1 MGRVARRRGRAREHF
16 WGVWPAALSAVD
28 FNLVAVVEE
37 EIESLRTNFRRN
49 IRISSLTLLRLRLL
63 LVVQLVSNKYPIRSR
78 RGDETKLSLPF
89 GVVVV
94 VVEHM
99 QAGRR
104 RCCNNLMAVQVNKY
118 YPATARLTRH
128 GIQRWLTGV
137 HGDDNSICVVHI
149 CDSRK
154 TTRPPAC
161 PLNKIRA

>member
-1 MGRVARRRGRAREHF
+1 MGRVAGRRVRAREHF

-94 VVEHM
+94 VVVEHM
-99 QAGRR
+99 QAG
-104 RCCNNLMAVQVNKY
+104 
-118 YPATARLTRH
+118 
-128 GIQRWLTGV
+128 GGV
-137 HGDDNSICVVHI
+137 VII
-149 CDSRK
+149 
-154 TTRPPAC
+154 
-161 PLNKIRA
+161 

>member
-1 MGRVARRRGRAREHF
+1 MGRVARAREHF

-49 IRISSLTLLRLRLL
+49 IRISSLALLRLL

-89 GVVVV
+89 GVVV

-128 GIQRWLTGV
+128 GTQRWLTGV

-154 TTRPPAC
+154 TTRPSAC